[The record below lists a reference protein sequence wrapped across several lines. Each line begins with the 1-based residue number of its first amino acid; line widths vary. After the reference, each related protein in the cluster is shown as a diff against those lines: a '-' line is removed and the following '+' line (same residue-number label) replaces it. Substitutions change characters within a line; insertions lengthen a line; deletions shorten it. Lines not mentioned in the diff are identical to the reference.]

1 MSGIRESPNGGGRI
15 LVVDDETSI
24 VDAVATALRY
34 EGFEVEEAATG
45 REALS
50 AVTRFDPDLIV
61 LDWMLPDIDGIE
73 VGRRLREQG
82 QRNAILFLT
91 AKDAVENKVAA
102 LRAGGDDYVTKPFSL
117 AEVVARVQAI
127 LRRTGGDLPG
137 DVLRYADLTLDESRH
152 EVFRGDTRLQLTAT
166 EFALL
171 RFFLLNPRR
180 VLSKG
185 QILQNV
191 WRYDFR
197 GNSNVVETNV
207 ATYSTLSSYLLD
219 RTDSTL
225 DQTAETLRRP
235 GPGGGIRSAP
245 PGTFVQVRSLDGDT
259 VVATFSGATLPGASV
274 PAPKLPGTVKPPTLN
289 RSREAVRY
297 FTVGG
302 AHGGTE
308 YRVRASIAQDDEA
321 MLLVA
326 SSLRDVN
333 STLHRLLAIELVVTA
348 LVLAAIAGLGLW
360 LVRLGLRPLDAIGET
375 ASAIAAGDLSRR
387 VERAEERTEVGRLGL
402 ALNSMLARIES
413 SFRAQEASERKLRRF
428 VADASHELRTP
439 LSAVRAYSELYD
451 RGAAERPDDLERSMQ
466 GISRE
471 SERMSVLV
479 EDLLL
484 LARLDDGRP
493 LEREPVELDE
503 VVGEAV
509 ETAQA
514 VDPERAI
521 ELHAEPATVL
531 GDRVRLRQIVDN
543 LLANVRAHTP
553 AGTPASVSVR
563 RKNGSAE
570 IAVTD
575 AGPGL
580 DEEHLEH
587 LFERFYRADASR
599 SRASGGV
606 GLGLAIVAAVAEA
619 HGGTA
624 SASSRPGE
632 GTTVAIALPLARD
645 AS

>member
-1 MSGIRESPNGGGRI
+1 MSKRLSLRAR
-15 LVVDDETSI
+15 LLLAVV
-24 VDAVATALRY
+24 VL
-34 EGFEVEEAATG
+34 AAIG
-45 REALS
+45 L
-50 AVTRFDPDLIV
+50 
-61 LDWMLPDIDGIE
+61 
-73 VGRRLREQG
+73 
-82 QRNAILFLT
+82 
-91 AKDAVENKVAA
+91 VAA
-102 LRAGGDDYVTKPFSL
+102 
-117 AEVVARVQAI
+117 
-127 LRRTGGDLPG
+127 
-137 DVLRYADLTLDESRH
+137 
-152 EVFRGDTRLQLTAT
+152 
-166 EFALL
+166 
-171 RFFLLNPRR
+171 
-180 VLSKG
+180 
-185 QILQNV
+185 
-191 WRYDFR
+191 
-197 GNSNVVETNV
+197 NV

-302 AHGGTE
+302 AHGGPE

-451 RGAAERPDDLERSMQ
+451 RGAAERPDDLERSMK

-503 VVGEAV
+503 VVSEAV

-553 AGTPASVSVR
+553 PGTPASVSVTR
-563 RKNGSAE
+563 RNGSAE

-587 LFERFYRADASR
+587 LFERFYRADPSR
-599 SRASGGV
+599 ARASGGV

-645 AS
+645 AG

>member
-1 MSGIRESPNGGGRI
+1 MIKRLSLRARLLLG
-15 LVVDDETSI
+15 VVALA
-24 VDAVATALRY
+24 AVGL
-34 EGFEVEEAATG
+34 
-45 REALS
+45 
-50 AVTRFDPDLIV
+50 
-61 LDWMLPDIDGIE
+61 
-73 VGRRLREQG
+73 
-82 QRNAILFLT
+82 
-91 AKDAVENKVAA
+91 VAA
-102 LRAGGDDYVTKPFSL
+102 
-117 AEVVARVQAI
+117 
-127 LRRTGGDLPG
+127 
-137 DVLRYADLTLDESRH
+137 
-152 EVFRGDTRLQLTAT
+152 
-166 EFALL
+166 
-171 RFFLLNPRR
+171 
-180 VLSKG
+180 
-185 QILQNV
+185 
-191 WRYDFR
+191 
-197 GNSNVVETNV
+197 NV

-225 DQTAETLRRP
+225 DQTAQTLRRP

-274 PAPKLPGTVKPPTLN
+274 PAPNLPDAVRPPALN
-289 RSREAVRY
+289 RTTEAVRY

-302 AHGGTE
+302 AHGGPE
-308 YRVRASIAQDDEA
+308 YRVRASIAQGDEA

-333 STLHRLLAIELVVTA
+333 STLNRLLAIELVVTA

-360 LVRLGLRPLDAIGET
+360 LVRLGLRPLDAIGQT

-439 LSAVRAYSELYD
+439 LSAVRAYAELYD
-451 RGAAERPDDLERSMQ
+451 RGAAERPDDLERSMK

-493 LEREPVELDE
+493 LERERVELDE

-514 VDPERAI
+514 VDPDRAI
-521 ELHAEPATVL
+521 VLHAEPATVL

-553 AGTPASVSVR
+553 PGTPASVSVTR
-563 RKNGSAE
+563 RNGSAE
-570 IAVTD
+570 ISVTD

-587 LFERFYRADASR
+587 LFERFYRADPSR
-599 SRASGGV
+599 ARASGGV

-632 GTTVAIALPLARD
+632 GTTIAIALPLVLD
-645 AS
+645 AV

>member
-1 MSGIRESPNGGGRI
+1 MVKRLSLRARLMLG
-15 LVVDDETSI
+15 VVALA
-24 VDAVATALRY
+24 AVGL
-34 EGFEVEEAATG
+34 
-45 REALS
+45 
-50 AVTRFDPDLIV
+50 
-61 LDWMLPDIDGIE
+61 
-73 VGRRLREQG
+73 
-82 QRNAILFLT
+82 
-91 AKDAVENKVAA
+91 VAA
-102 LRAGGDDYVTKPFSL
+102 
-117 AEVVARVQAI
+117 
-127 LRRTGGDLPG
+127 
-137 DVLRYADLTLDESRH
+137 
-152 EVFRGDTRLQLTAT
+152 
-166 EFALL
+166 
-171 RFFLLNPRR
+171 
-180 VLSKG
+180 
-185 QILQNV
+185 
-191 WRYDFR
+191 
-197 GNSNVVETNV
+197 NV

-225 DQTAETLRRP
+225 DQTAQTLRRP

-274 PAPKLPGTVKPPTLN
+274 PAPNLPDAVTPPAPN
-289 RSREAVRY
+289 RTTEAVRY

-302 AHGGTE
+302 AHGGPE
-308 YRVRASIAQDDEA
+308 YRVRASIAQGDEA

-360 LVRLGLRPLDAIGET
+360 LVRLGLRPLDAIGQT

-402 ALNSMLARIES
+402 ALNAMLARIES

-439 LSAVRAYSELYD
+439 LSAVRAYAELYE
-451 RGAAERPDDLERSMQ
+451 RGAAERPDDLERSMK

-514 VDPERAI
+514 VDPDRAI

-553 AGTPASVSVR
+553 PGTPASVSVTR
-563 RKNGSAE
+563 RNGSAE

-587 LFERFYRADASR
+587 LFERFYRADPSR
-599 SRASGGV
+599 ARASGGV

-645 AS
+645 AG

>member
-1 MSGIRESPNGGGRI
+1 VSKRLSLRAR
-15 LVVDDETSI
+15 LLLAVV
-24 VDAVATALRY
+24 VL
-34 EGFEVEEAATG
+34 AAIG
-45 REALS
+45 L
-50 AVTRFDPDLIV
+50 
-61 LDWMLPDIDGIE
+61 
-73 VGRRLREQG
+73 
-82 QRNAILFLT
+82 
-91 AKDAVENKVAA
+91 VAA
-102 LRAGGDDYVTKPFSL
+102 
-117 AEVVARVQAI
+117 
-127 LRRTGGDLPG
+127 
-137 DVLRYADLTLDESRH
+137 
-152 EVFRGDTRLQLTAT
+152 
-166 EFALL
+166 
-171 RFFLLNPRR
+171 
-180 VLSKG
+180 
-185 QILQNV
+185 
-191 WRYDFR
+191 
-197 GNSNVVETNV
+197 NV

-302 AHGGTE
+302 AHGGPE

-439 LSAVRAYSELYD
+439 LSAVRAYAELYD
-451 RGAAERPDDLERSMQ
+451 RGAAERPDDLERSMK

-493 LEREPVELDE
+493 LERERVELDE

-514 VDPERAI
+514 VDPDRAI

-553 AGTPASVSVR
+553 PGTPASVSVTR
-563 RKNGSAE
+563 RNGSAE
-570 IAVTD
+570 ISVTD

-587 LFERFYRADASR
+587 LFERFYRADPSR
-599 SRASGGV
+599 ARASGGV

-632 GTTVAIALPLARD
+632 GTTIAIALPLARD
-645 AS
+645 VG

>member
-1 MSGIRESPNGGGRI
+1 MVKRLSLRARLMLG
-15 LVVDDETSI
+15 VVALA
-24 VDAVATALRY
+24 AVGL
-34 EGFEVEEAATG
+34 
-45 REALS
+45 
-50 AVTRFDPDLIV
+50 
-61 LDWMLPDIDGIE
+61 
-73 VGRRLREQG
+73 
-82 QRNAILFLT
+82 
-91 AKDAVENKVAA
+91 VAA
-102 LRAGGDDYVTKPFSL
+102 
-117 AEVVARVQAI
+117 
-127 LRRTGGDLPG
+127 
-137 DVLRYADLTLDESRH
+137 
-152 EVFRGDTRLQLTAT
+152 
-166 EFALL
+166 
-171 RFFLLNPRR
+171 
-180 VLSKG
+180 
-185 QILQNV
+185 
-191 WRYDFR
+191 
-197 GNSNVVETNV
+197 NV

-225 DQTAETLRRP
+225 DQTAQTLRRP

-274 PAPKLPGTVKPPTLN
+274 PAPNLPDAVTPPAPN
-289 RSREAVRY
+289 RTTEAVRY

-302 AHGGTE
+302 AHGGPE
-308 YRVRASIAQDDEA
+308 YRVRASIAQGDEA

-360 LVRLGLRPLDAIGET
+360 LVRLGLRPREAIGPN
-375 ASAIAAGDLSRR
+375 AAAKPAREITR
-387 VERAEERTEVGRLGL
+387 TVVRAGERTEVGRLGL
-402 ALNSMLARIES
+402 ALNAMLARIES

-439 LSAVRAYSELYD
+439 LSAVRAYAELYE
-451 RGAAERPDDLERSMQ
+451 RGAAERPDDLERSMK

-514 VDPERAI
+514 VDPDRAI

-553 AGTPASVSVR
+553 PGTPASVSVTR
-563 RKNGSAE
+563 RNGNAE

-587 LFERFYRADASR
+587 LFERFYRADPSR
-599 SRASGGV
+599 ARASGGV

-645 AS
+645 AD